1 MKEMKICYNKLN
13 LGWSISS
20 EMFNFMMILL
30 VKIIAYFLGNKI
42 SIIKVDLELECDIY
56 QQTMHSILGIA
67 SLI

>member
-1 MKEMKICYNKLN
+1 
-13 LGWSISS
+13 
-20 EMFNFMMILL
+20 MFNFMMILL